1 MKKIWEVSADPTY
14 SPKNLVLSG
23 ITSFITFV
31 LAVTGYFIVI
41 TLFYPRHPHYASPE
55 PMDMISL
62 AVSCLVA
69 YGFAAFLTFQ
79 LRRLLTEYIPAWIF
93 SSFIGAAILLWPIY
107 LMSFYEIEAGN
118 YSGCGTYS
126 GAPPQNWRMFLVSVL
141 ISLILFCITST
152 FSGVVTHLFS
162 ARRNTILGL
171 R

>member
-14 SPKNLVLSG
+14 SPRNLVLSC
-23 ITSFITFV
+23 ITGFITFI

-55 PMDMISL
+55 PRDIIFL
-62 AVSCLVA
+62 GVSCLVA
-69 YGFAAFLTFQ
+69 YGAGAFLTFH

-118 YSGCGTYS
+118 YSGCGAYS
-126 GAPPQNWRMFLVSVL
+126 GAPPQSWRMFLVSVL
-141 ISLILFCITST
+141 ISLMLFCITST
-152 FSGVVTHLFS
+152 FSGLACYLFS

>member
-23 ITSFITFV
+23 ITSFITFI

-41 TLFYPRHPHYASPE
+41 AGFYPRHPHYASPE
-55 PMDMISL
+55 PSDMIFL

-69 YGFAAFLTFQ
+69 FGAGGSLTFQ

-107 LMSFYEIEAGN
+107 LMSFYEVEAGN
-118 YSGCGTYS
+118 YSGEGTYS
-126 GAPPQNWRMFLVSVL
+126 GTPPQNWRMFLVSVL
-141 ISLILFCITST
+141 ISLMLFCITST
-152 FSGVVTHLFS
+152 FSGVASYLFS
-162 ARRNTILGL
+162 ARHNRILGL